1 MITRQ
6 WGFPRLYQVNPM
18 RRDSKV
24 GLIHVKIV
32 DNVPHVWPV
41 ARPGGTYVNS
51 SNTPHN
57 LHVPVRNQAPQN
69 RIIRSTGPAF
79 TPLRPNVAMD
89 PSDSRTW
96 QRPYRF
102 TN

>member
-6 WGFPRLYQVNPM
+6 WGFPRLFGIHPV
-18 RRDSKV
+18 RRQNQV

-32 DNVPHVWPV
+32 DNVPHVWPI
-41 ARPGGTYVNS
+41 ARPGSTYVDNY
-51 SNTPHN
+51 NHLRVHPQN
-57 LHVPVRNQAPQN
+57 QPVPN
-69 RIIRSTGPAF
+69 RIIRSAAPAF
-79 TPLRPNVAMD
+79 TPPKPQVEMD
-89 PSDSRTW
+89 PSNSRTW